1 MIQIGRFPFETIT
14 AARAH
19 LVSFT
24 RLPLGTVFVGDD
36 HELLEAALAMHSEA
50 AIKIGPG
57 VAKFTVERHPA
68 YPNTQCVFVH
78 RIDGTKVAVS
88 FQNLQKGKPEVQRKV
103 RLRALREAIVPQIL
117 AYRDCRFLEYRH
129 LGLDLRCQITGEVLR
144 RETCEVDHVPPKTFQ
159 KLVANWLSSLGIT
172 LDDLDIHPPPHPK
185 CELRSSLLRASWVG
199 YHGANCELRLLSPEG
214 HKIITAQSKKGG
226 A

>member
-1 MIQIGRFPFETIT
+1 MIQIGRFTFETWT

-24 RLPLGTVFVGDD
+24 KRPLGTVFVGDD

-68 YPNTQCVFVH
+68 HPNTQCVFV
-78 RIDGTKVAVS
+78 RRVDGTRVAVS
-88 FQNLQKGKPEVQRKV
+88 FKNLGKAAPQVKREDRT
-103 RLRALREAIVPQIL
+103 RALREAIVKQIL
-117 AYRDCRFLEYRH
+117 EFKDSMFPDEKFEWQCP
-129 LGLDLRCQITGEVLR
+129 ITGELVTKS
-144 RETCEVDHVPPKTFQ
+144 TCEVDHAPPATFK
-159 KLVANWLSSLGIT
+159 KLVEDWLTSEEMT
-172 LDDLDIHPPPHPK
+172 LEDVDIHPPPHPK
-185 CELRSSLLRASWVG
+185 CELQSAILTESWRSYHRAHSLLRVVSKA
-199 YHGANCELRLLSPEG
+199 G
-214 HKIITAQSKKGG
+214 HKIVTAEAQKGG